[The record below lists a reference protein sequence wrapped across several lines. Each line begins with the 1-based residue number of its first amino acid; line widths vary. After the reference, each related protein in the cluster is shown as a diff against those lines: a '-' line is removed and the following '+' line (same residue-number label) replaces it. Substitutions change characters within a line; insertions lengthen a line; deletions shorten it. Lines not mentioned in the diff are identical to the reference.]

1 MSINIKS
8 IIPEQNSEM
17 NGTCINRNNNNN
29 NNFIS
34 RG

>member
-8 IIPEQNSEM
+8 IIAEQNSKM

-29 NNFIS
+29 NFIS